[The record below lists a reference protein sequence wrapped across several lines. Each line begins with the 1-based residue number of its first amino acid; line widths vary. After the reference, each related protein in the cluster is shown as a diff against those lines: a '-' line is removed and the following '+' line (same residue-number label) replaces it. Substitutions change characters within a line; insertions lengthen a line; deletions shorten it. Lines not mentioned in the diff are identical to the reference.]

1 MSDFFCFYLML
12 SDTIELKLRRI
23 LKMKQVR
30 NQEKQSAPCWGRPF
44 QVRATPAPSPTYI
57 TPPQQVAPV
66 SAPSPEDLMDRDSWQ
81 VDEHWV
87 AVASYVAEMNFPN
100 EG

>member
-1 MSDFFCFYLML
+1 
-12 SDTIELKLRRI
+12 
-23 LKMKQVR
+23 MKQLR
-30 NQEKQSAPCWGRPF
+30 NQEKQSAPWWGRPF
-44 QVRATPAPSPTYI
+44 QVRATPVPSPTY
-57 TPPQQVAPV
+57 PSPQQIASV

>member
-1 MSDFFCFYLML
+1 
-12 SDTIELKLRRI
+12 
-23 LKMKQVR
+23 MKQLR
-30 NQEKQSAPCWGRPF
+30 SQETQGGPWWSRPF
-44 QVRATPAPSPTYI
+44 QVRATPVPSSTHPSP
-57 TPPQQVAPV
+57 QQTAPV
-66 SAPSPEDLMDRDSWQ
+66 SALSPEVLMDRDSWQ

>member
-1 MSDFFCFYLML
+1 
-12 SDTIELKLRRI
+12 
-23 LKMKQVR
+23 MKQLRSQQTQRVSWWNR
-30 NQEKQSAPCWGRPF
+30 SF
-44 QVRATPAPSPTYI
+44 QVRSTPVPSPTY
-57 TPPQQVAPV
+57 TSPQQVAPV
-66 SAPSPEDLMDRDSWQ
+66 SALSPEDQMDRDSWQ